1 MGCRWVHKIKHNPDG
16 SIARYKARL
25 LAKGFHQEFGVD
37 YHETVSPVV
46 KHTTIRLVLSLA
58 VHYNWSLRQLD
69 VTNAFLHGILQE
81 DTFMAQPPSF
91 IDLRFPRHVCK
102 LH

>member
-1 MGCRWVHKIKHNPDG
+1 MVL
-16 SIARYKARL
+16 L
-25 LAKGFHQEFGVD
+25 LATRRDLLPKDSIKNLGLT
-37 YHETVSPVV
+37 ETVSPVV